1 MHTGELGWLSHFFSI
16 QGDAMRPKKAQRLYQ
31 IVLLYPN
38 NMTRTVHVRAVTREV
53 AERRAM
59 KRNRSAIGVK
69 HA

>member
-1 MHTGELGWLSHFFSI
+1 
-16 QGDAMRPKKAQRLYQ
+16 MRPKKAQRLYQ

-59 KRNRSAIGVK
+59 KRNKSAIGVK

>member
-1 MHTGELGWLSHFFSI
+1 
-16 QGDAMRPKKAQRLYQ
+16 MRPKKAQRLYQ

-38 NMTRTVHVRAVTREV
+38 NLERVVKVRATTREV

-59 KRNRSAIGVK
+59 KRNTSAIGVK

>member
-1 MHTGELGWLSHFFSI
+1 
-16 QGDAMRPKKAQRLYQ
+16 MRPTKAQRLYQ

-38 NMTRTVHVRAVTREV
+38 NMTRTVPVRATSREI

-59 KRNRSAIGVK
+59 KRNKSALGVR

>member
-1 MHTGELGWLSHFFSI
+1 
-16 QGDAMRPKKAQRLYQ
+16 MRPKKAQRLYQ

-38 NMTRTVHVRAVTREV
+38 NLERVVKVRATTRGV

-59 KRNRSAIGVK
+59 KRNASAIGVK